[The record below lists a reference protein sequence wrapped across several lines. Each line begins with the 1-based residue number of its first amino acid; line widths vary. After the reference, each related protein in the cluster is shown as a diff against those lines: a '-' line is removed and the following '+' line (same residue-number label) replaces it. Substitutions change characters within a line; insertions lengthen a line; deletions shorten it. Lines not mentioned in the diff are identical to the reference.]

1 MASEVDED
9 DTADPQILQNNPVES
24 LRSSRFRQF
33 VDSQPDPIRQHFIV
47 KREVEYEYDAEDI
60 TTEQPEVEDTTLML
74 EGDNRLDC
82 SWNIKTE
89 PGLYLLATFHNLS
102 APYTVE
108 CEGAYIEV
116 ERENNGFEAR
126 WCGNRVTTGGSR
138 PHVIFAKNEVRI
150 TVFDDGFEGK
160 TLPTGFNADVE
171 VIDLF
176 DAGQYS
182 SLRKTNA
189 YSSVRKLAG
198 RSLVR

>member
-1 MASEVDED
+1 MPVIASRQRGKPVSIPLPMQGEEEEAADQFAPKMGTAFSRED
-9 DTADPQILQNNPVES
+9 RTRMLRFIDTAPWPMRNALLTEGRMKRQVEE
-24 LRSSRFRQF
+24 
-33 VDSQPDPIRQHFIV
+33 D
-47 KREVEYEYDAEDI
+47 EVNCTWTI
-60 TTEQPEVEDTTLML
+60 QTEK
-74 EGDNRLDC
+74 N
-82 SWNIKTE
+82 
-89 PGLYLLATFHNLS
+89 LYLLVTFHNLS
-102 APYTVE
+102 APFTVD

-126 WCGNRVTTGGSR
+126 WCGNRVTQGGSR
-138 PHVIFAKNEVRI
+138 PHVIFARNEVRI
-150 TVFDDGFEGK
+150 TVFDDGLEGK
-160 TLPTGFNADVE
+160 DLPTGFNADVE

>member
-1 MASEVDED
+1 MG
-9 DTADPQILQNNPVES
+9 NK
-24 LRSSRFRQF
+24 
-33 VDSQPDPIRQHFIV
+33 QPLPIREHFLLTRE
-47 KREVEYEYDAEDI
+47 KREIEDEVMKNDDYSDDNLEELEEI
-60 TTEQPEVEDTTLML
+60 TTEQSSEHSQ
-74 EGDNRLDC
+74 LDC

-102 APYTVE
+102 APYTVD

-126 WCGNRVTTGGSR
+126 WCGKRVTTGGSR
-138 PHVIFAKNEVRI
+138 PHVIFARNEVRI
-150 TVFDDGFEGK
+150 TVFDDGLEGK
-160 TLPTGFNADVE
+160 DLPTGFNADVE